1 MDPARDK
8 KDMTHPHAA
17 SDSSARPSAPE
28 LSPASAPERSPALA
42 HSLSRPELADL
53 VEQLGEKKFRAG
65 QIWRWQYKDLATRWD
80 DMTNLPA
87 ALREKLRATLLDLDS
102 AARVEEIAGRSKYE
116 TFKLLLRLSD
126 GEIVE
131 TVVIPSKD
139 RHTVCVSCQVGCA
152 FKCAFC
158 ASGANGA
165 TRSLEAGE
173 IAAQAVLAAREI
185 GARPDNIV
193 FMGMGEPFANYD
205 AAVKAARIMNDPEG
219 LGIGARKITISTC
232 GHVPGIAR
240 FADEP
245 EQFELSVS
253 LHAPTQQLREKLMP
267 VAATRWDIA
276 ELIES
281 CRAYTA
287 KTNRIITFE
296 YTLVDGVNSSPEH
309 AAALASLLRGLKC
322 RANLI
327 PLNPTPR
334 YPGKPPDRR
343 DSEAFAARLE
353 RAGINTTLRRSA
365 GGDLDAACGQLRAS
379 RAQQSRAQNFKAPGE
394 KDD

>member
-1 MDPARDK
+1 MID
-8 KDMTHPHAA
+8 T
-17 SDSSARPSAPE
+17 SAEQNLKS
-28 LSPASAPERSPALA
+28 A
-42 HSLSRPELADL
+42 HSLTRPELTNL
-53 VEQLGEKKFRAG
+53 VEQLGDKAFRAG

-80 DMTNLPA
+80 DMTNVPA
-87 ALREKLRATLLDLDS
+87 ALREKLRGRVGDLERTAS
-102 AARVEEIAGRSKYE
+102 ILEIAGRSKSE

-126 GEIVE
+126 GETVE
-131 TVVIPSKD
+131 TVIIPSKD

-158 ASGANGA
+158 SSGANGVV
-165 TRSLEAGE
+165 RSLEAGE
-173 IAAQAVLAAREI
+173 IVAQVILAAREI

-219 LGIGARKITISTC
+219 LGIGARKITFSTC
-232 GHVPGIAR
+232 GLVAGIAK

-253 LHAPTQQLREKLMP
+253 LHAPDQRLREKLMP
-267 VAATRWDIA
+267 VAASICDVS
-276 ELIES
+276 ELIAC
-281 CRAYTA
+281 CRDYTA

-296 YTLVDGVNSSPEH
+296 YTLVDGVNAAPSH
-309 AAALASLLRGLKC
+309 AAALVSLLRGLKC

-327 PLNPTPR
+327 PLNPTPHF
-334 YPGKPPDRR
+334 PGNPPDRYTC
-343 DSEAFAARLE
+343 EAFANYLE

-365 GGDLDAACGQLRAS
+365 GGNLNAACGQLRAARDGHS
-379 RAQQSRAQNFKAPGE
+379 SKKN
-394 KDD
+394 